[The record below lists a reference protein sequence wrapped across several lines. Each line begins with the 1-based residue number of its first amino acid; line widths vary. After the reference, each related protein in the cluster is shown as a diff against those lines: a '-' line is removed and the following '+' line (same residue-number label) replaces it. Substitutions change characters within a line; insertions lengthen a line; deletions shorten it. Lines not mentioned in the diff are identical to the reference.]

1 MSRFVAKSV
10 VAKTFF
16 AAAAITLG
24 SGAAMAGANCHGGSC
39 YRLVVTPP
47 AYSEVAEQVLVR
59 PPQRLAR
66 HIPAEYGTVSET
78 VTVRPAHTFSRHI
91 PAVYGTSAETVMVA
105 PARKVWQISIDAN
118 GQKVGC
124 WITVPAQYATR
135 HRQVLIREA
144 QVVHETIPAVH
155 AERHR
160 RVLMRPATVTHDV
173 IPAAYETR
181 HRQVMVHPGSRA
193 WAPVRSY

>member
-24 SGAAMAGANCHGGSC
+24 SGAAMAGANCQGGSC

-59 PPQRLAR
+59 PAQRLAR
-66 HIPAEYGTVSET
+66 YIPAEYGSVSET
-78 VTVRPAHTFSRHI
+78 VTVRPAQTFSRHI
-91 PAVYGTSAETVMVA
+91 PAVYGTTAETVMVA
-105 PARKVWQISIDAN
+105 PARKVWQISIDAH

-124 WITVPAQYATR
+124 WVTVPAQYATR
-135 HRQVLIREA
+135 HRQVVIREA

-160 RVLMRPATVTHDV
+160 RVLVRPATVAHDV
-173 IPAAYETR
+173 IAAAYETR
-181 HRQVMVHPGSRA
+181 HRQVMVHPGSKA

>member
-10 VAKTFF
+10 VAKSIF

-24 SGAAMAGANCHGGSC
+24 STAAMASGNCQGASC
-39 YRLVVTPP
+39 YKLVVTPP

-59 PPQRLAR
+59 PAQRIAR

-78 VTVRPAHTFSRHI
+78 VTVRPAKTFSRHI
-91 PAVYGTSAETVMVA
+91 PAVYGTTAETVMVA
-105 PARKVWQISIDAN
+105 PARKVWQISIDAH

-124 WITVPAQYATR
+124 WVTVPAQYATR
-135 HRQVLIREA
+135 HRQVVIREA

-160 RVLMRPATVTHDV
+160 RVLVRPATVAHDV
-173 IPAAYETR
+173 IPAAYETL
-181 HRQVMVHPGSRA
+181 HRQVMVHPGSKA
-193 WAPVRSY
+193 WAPVRGY